1 MKTVGKKVVKVL
13 SIVSWIVLV
22 ASVIVVLTQSG
33 IIAASGLLLSIL
45 VSILIEYLRHCGEQ
59 DEETD

>member
-22 ASVIVVLTQSG
+22 ASVIVMLTQSG